1 MDSLGVSDIIHQRIM
16 RTQQM
21 SLLGKFFLSIS
32 KHRILFDDK
41 CLVQISCAYS
51 ISVVY
56 QPPIAISIHGQ
67 VAQVEKI
74 SIEWP
79 KSSHRYLNLHGTLM
93 IYKFQYYSIL
103 PSYVFTDVEQ
113 IQWKGW
119 TYFTHGTAKSRLT
132 FLDIYQ
138 LNPL

>member
-93 IYKFQYYSIL
+93 IYKFQYFAIV
-103 PSYVFTDVEQ
+103 SYPVM
-113 IQWKGW
+113 
-119 TYFTHGTAKSRLT
+119 
-132 FLDIYQ
+132 FLQMSNKFNGKDGHISHMAQ
-138 LNPL
+138 QNLALHF